1 MSITSPTRSI
11 IKNEE
16 SPSKYEVVIN
26 TNSYF
31 YFFSALVIFA
41 INIKIFNYGNKY
53 RYPHLQSY
61 S

>member
-1 MSITSPTRSI
+1 MPITSPTSSI

-16 SPSKYEVVIN
+16 SPSKYEAVIN
-26 TNSYF
+26 TISYF
-31 YFFSALVIFA
+31 YYFSALVIFT

>member
-1 MSITSPTRSI
+1 MPTTSPISST

-26 TNSYF
+26 TVSYF
-31 YFFSALVIFA
+31 YYFSTLVIFA
-41 INIKIFNYGNKY
+41 VNIKLFNYGNKY
-53 RYPHLQSY
+53 RYPHQQSY

>member
-1 MSITSPTRSI
+1 MPTTSLISST

-26 TNSYF
+26 TVSYF
-31 YFFSALVIFA
+31 YYFPTLVIFA
-41 INIKIFNYGNKY
+41 VNIKLFNYGNKY
-53 RYPHLQSY
+53 RYPHQQSY